1 LKPTLEL
8 RGQLLGKADEP
19 LINYPVQLN
28 ISLPSSIKDTNPNLR
43 FIRFTPTALKT
54 QTDSQGN
61 YRFSGLPS
69 QVGIFLSTGAK
80 EPYSHNRFENFYLE
94 EADVK
99 SPIVTRLETKTS
111 PLSLSQRV
119 TNLLRDCRLN
129 NYHALM
135 FLYSP
140 SEKAEQ
146 FLKVNLE
153 DSEKH
158 YSYMQFHLKLSDET
172 KTREIQELAQRQSW
186 PLPNKGKIVVIVLD
200 GKGTKLGVEE
210 FDPNDKKAVEAA
222 DTLSMK
228 YQPAKND
235 AKKKWE
241 EAFAEAKASGRKVWV
256 RVGQRY
262 CGPCFRL
269 TRWMDDQRDL
279 LQKDYVMLKIDDIRD
294 IHGEE
299 IAKLLPGSE
308 GEGIPYH
315 AIFDTDGKAIVTS
328 KGNLGNIGFI
338 SGIEGRKHLRKMLTL
353 TRSHLTDPQIEEILS
368 TIKD

>member
-1 LKPTLEL
+1 
-8 RGQLLGKADEP
+8 
-19 LINYPVQLN
+19 
-28 ISLPSSIKDTNPNLR
+28 
-43 FIRFTPTALKT
+43 
-54 QTDSQGN
+54 
-61 YRFSGLPS
+61 
-69 QVGIFLSTGAK
+69 
-80 EPYSHNRFENFYLE
+80 
-94 EADVK
+94 
-99 SPIVTRLETKTS
+99 
-111 PLSLSQRV
+111 
-119 TNLLRDCRLN
+119 
-129 NYHALM
+129 
-135 FLYSP
+135 
-140 SEKAEQ
+140 
-146 FLKVNLE
+146 
-153 DSEKH
+153 
-158 YSYMQFHLKLSDET
+158 
-172 KTREIQELAQRQSW
+172 
-186 PLPNKGKIVVIVLD
+186 
-200 GKGTKLGVEE
+200 
-210 FDPNDKKAVEAA
+210 
-222 DTLSMK
+222 MK